1 MYIFNINVVFEEHF
15 KFEEYLFIEQN
26 KSKSRTEDR
35 CPQGR
40 GKTFQEEKMS
50 LTKVVRG
57 RAKTAKPPYGAQFME
72 NVQKLS

>member
-1 MYIFNINVVFEEHF
+1 M
-15 KFEEYLFIEQN
+15 FIKQKNQNPEQ
-26 KSKSRTEDR
+26 KTGAHGDAE
-35 CPQGR
+35 
-40 GKTFQEEKMS
+40 KTFQEEKMS